1 MSFLDNLE
9 NSLKS
14 LESSEEGR
22 ATLENEHRLRER
34 DRAATQAA
42 APFAEE
48 LKKGPFTAVL
58 LRDAARVGHSLRT
71 KIHIVWLGSTLR
83 LEAREKRLEL
93 RPTPEGIVA
102 VRIEN
107 GRETTV
113 EPLDLKSDPEQLIR
127 SWLDESPAV
136 IG

>member
-14 LESSEEGR
+14 LENSEQGR
-22 ATLENEHRLRER
+22 EDKEREHRARESER
-34 DRAATQAA
+34 TRVHAV

-48 LKKGPFTAVL
+48 LKKGPYTVELMKQAT
-58 LRDAARVGHSLRT
+58 RVGFSLRL
-71 KIHIVWLGSTLR
+71 KVNIVWLGTTLR

-102 VRIEN
+102 AYLDN
-107 GRETTV
+107 GQESRV
-113 EPLDLKSDPEQLIR
+113 EPLDLKGNPEDLVRQ
-127 SWLDESPAV
+127 WLQAS
-136 IG
+136 